1 MKTLDEVA
9 GKHVENKRQFNL
21 YNVIMV
27 IAMSLGAL
35 SYGYSTAIIGPTLGN
50 SLHLGTVVW
59 KMLILQGLYS
69 TGGFLACYTV
79 PYVADKWGRKWA
91 VCSTYTLV
99 SGAFLAGS
107 TNIGE
112 FIFFRFMAGA
122 GAFSLLAAVPIWVNE
137 VVPPRNRGAFIT
149 LMGLMLLLGYMFAS
163 WGSYGFYFYHPS
175 SNNQWRPML
184 ALQCLPPIILISIM
198 PFLPESPRW
207 LVKNNRITDAEKV
220 LLKLHEPEEAK
231 IEMRQITL
239 QLEREKGLETSWY
252 AMLWG
257 KKSYRVRS
265 AVAFG
270 TTSFIQFSGIL
281 VINIFGPQIYG
292 GLGYGLSTQLM
303 LAACWVTV
311 AFVSSFL
318 SMFVVD
324 RVSRPKMMA
333 GGMIGCVCILITE
346 TVLVARDK
354 VGPGENKD
362 ALKAAVAMIFLYVA
376 CYEWMNNVQLSYL
389 GEIFPFHLRA
399 KGLSLGVSGIA
410 LLNIIWLQAAP
421 TALKNIGWKYYLC
434 FIIPSAL
441 AAGVILRWFPDTRG
455 LSLEECARV
464 FGDEVELFGGKQG
477 GEEAVVVGDGGG
489 EAVGAGSEESGGK
502 ENA

>member
-1 MKTLDEVA
+1 MNTLEEIHA
-9 GKHVENKRQFNL
+9 KHVGNKRQFNF
-21 YNVIMV
+21 YNVVMV

-35 SYGYSTAIIGPTLGN
+35 SYGYSTAIIGPTLGID
-50 SLHLGTVVW
+50 SGKPSCDQVLTLVAQPSFVEYYRLEMRKHATALISTITVYSSYPCFYQFRAD
-59 KMLILQGLYS
+59 LQGLYS

-79 PYVADKWGRKWA
+79 PYVADRWGRKWA
-91 VCSTYTLV
+91 VVYCSTYTLI

-112 FIFFRFMAGA
+112 FIFFRFISGA
-122 GAFSLLAAVPIWVNE
+122 GAFSLLAAVPIWANE

-149 LMGLMLLLGYMFAS
+149 LMGLMLLLDYMLAG

-184 ALQCLPPIILISIM
+184 AFQ
-198 PFLPESPRW
+198 FQE
-207 LVKNNRITDAEKV
+207 AEKV
-220 LLKLHEPEEAK
+220 LLNLHEPEEAI
-231 IEMRQITL
+231 IEMRQIRE
-239 QLEREKGLETSWY
+239 QLEREKGLKS
-252 AMLWG
+252 G
-257 KKSYRVRS
+257 KRS
-265 AVAFG
+265 LIGFG
-270 TTSFIQFSGIL
+270 TTTFIQFSGIL

-292 GLGYGLSTQLM
+292 GLGYGFSTQLM

-311 AFVSSFL
+311 ALVSSFL

-346 TVLVARDK
+346 AVLVARDK
-354 VGPGENKD
+354 VGPKENKA
-362 ALKAAVAMIFLYVA
+362 ALRAAVAMISLYIA
-376 CYEWMNNVQLSYL
+376 CYEWMDNVQLSCL

-434 FIIPSAL
+434 FIIPSSI
-441 AAGVILRWFPDTRG
+441 AAAVILKWFPDTRG
-455 LSLEECARV
+455 GES
-464 FGDEVELFGGKQG
+464 EVVED
-477 GEEAVVVGDGGG
+477 DG
-489 EAVGAGSEESGGK
+489 VSGVQWVTKGV
-502 ENA
+502 